1 MHTNHIITRW
11 ETALPGSWITVL
23 LNEELVTLDQ
33 WNLHLV
39 STNHGKCRGNARMD
53 SKNEHAQCFGHGYGL
68 FYDSWRGA
76 ERYERYSG
84 SGSPTIGP
92 GVHST
97 ASSPEE
103 RLDLE
108 TAVCPR
114 GRSHSSCYW
123 PGTTSDWM
131 SSMSLT
137 RYLPLKMHVF
147 WLPLKKIVWQNQ
159 AYIYPLLFL

>member
-11 ETALPGSWITVL
+11 DTALPGSWITLL
-23 LNEELVTLDQ
+23 LNEELVAQDQ
-33 WNLHLV
+33 WHLCPL

-53 SKNEHAQCFGHGYGL
+53 SKNEHAECSGRGNGL

-76 ERYERYSG
+76 EWYERYSG

-92 GVHST
+92 WVHSS

-123 PGTTSDWM
+123 PGTASDWM
-131 SSMSLT
+131 SSMSLIQH
-137 RYLPLKMHVF
+137 LPLKMHA
-147 WLPLKKIVWQNQ
+147 L
-159 AYIYPLLFL
+159 